1 MCENRAGKFEAPKR
15 AVRRLRTLQD
25 MKDTEPTLTVING
38 GKDEQGMTSR
48 KRSALLPNGLT
59 EKQEAF
65 CVAVSN
71 GASNSD
77 AFRKSFNTENMQ
89 ASTVHEHAS
98 RLAAKDK
105 IKARIEQLFREKSA
119 RNSMF
124 TEKQREKYSDR
135 VWRNLWAMIDNP
147 ETPPAVKANLLS
159 LGAKAA
165 GMLTD
170 QLKIENTSSDSQSIE
185 KELIERLQRLRTA

>member
-1 MCENRAGKFEAPKR
+1 MEEDNKPKLTLVTDNHEGLGK
-15 AVRRLRTLQD
+15 RTGRN
-25 MKDTEPTLTVING
+25 TESGLTV
-38 GKDEQGMTSR
+38 KQE
-48 KRSALLPNGLT
+48 KFAALLAEGY
-59 EKQEAF
+59 
-65 CVAVSN
+65 SN
-71 GASNSD
+71 ADAYRGAYDTS
-77 AFRKSFNTENMQ
+77 KM
-89 ASTVHEHAS
+89 
-98 RLAAKDK
+98 
-105 IKARIEQLFREKSA
+105 KSA
-119 RNSMF
+119 TIHNEASKLSTTPARTARVQALIEEKKRRNSMF
-124 TEKQREKYSDR
+124 TDRQREKYSDR